1 MRKTILLAASLIFIL
16 ASCKKEE
23 SATPV
28 LVPTPVATT
37 VPVQLYPTPIVK
49 IGLNIHVR
57 SSSVN
62 GTARTAGLS
71 GATVVAKQNGKSYTA
86 TTDESGIASFTDL
99 TEGVVSYYVSQQGFA
114 KINSNTR
121 LSYSGT
127 PTVNGSG
134 GNATANNAVTVN
146 NTQTSSSSI
155 DVILP
160 KLGAS
165 VAGVVMGDLDGSG
178 PANAT
183 VIPSGSIVLTLDN
196 NSIEPNVYKAV
207 ISSGGIY
214 TFSNLPENVA
224 FTLSTES
231 INATTPASSSTPAFM
246 TNLTFPFIADR
257 GITPHVGQTN
267 NRGLVNLQ

>member
-1 MRKTILLAASLIFIL
+1 MKKTILLGASLILIL
-16 ASCKKEE
+16 ASCKKDET
-23 SATPV
+23 ATPV
-28 LVPTPVATT
+28 LVPTPVATN

-62 GTARTAGLS
+62 GTARVAGLS

-114 KINSNTR
+114 KINSSTK

-127 PTVNGSG
+127 PNVSGTGGNTTGNGS
-134 GNATANNAVTVN
+134 VTVN
-146 NTQTSSSSI
+146 NTQTSSSSV

-160 KLGAS
+160 KLGSS
-165 VAGVVMGDLDGSG
+165 VAGVVMGDLDGDG

-183 VIPSGSIVLTLDN
+183 VIPSGTIVLTFDN
-196 NSIEPNVYKAV
+196 AAVEPNVYKAT
-207 ISSGGIY
+207 IASGGIY
-214 TFSNLPENVA
+214 SFSNLPENLA
-224 FTLSTES
+224 FTLSTEN
-231 INATTPASSSTPAFM
+231 INATNPASASTPTYL
-246 TNLTFPFIADR
+246 TNLMYAGADK
-257 GITPHVGQTN
+257 GTTPHVGQTN
-267 NRGLVNLQ
+267 YRGIVTLK